1 MRFNLNPEPEPS
13 AELQENT
20 LLQSLL
26 ELIAD
31 GRVTVSRNDDGE
43 LIYKSAEAEEESD
56 SQGGFYFN
64 NWVALSTAGPYTSC
78 MMSITPMNHTIRI
91 DIEQLVRNFAD
102 SHIGFILEEEGED
115 RDDRRDEFVRTLG
128 NLLSS
133 KASTQI
139 GTLRHSFQSGYTI
152 MLLGSSD
159 FHLLEQ
165 WNEDGLDFCIVVT
178 NGDSTLCI
186 LAKPE
191 INW

>member
-1 MRFNLNPEPEPS
+1 
-13 AELQENT
+13 
-20 LLQSLL
+20 
-26 ELIAD
+26 
-31 GRVTVSRNDDGE
+31 
-43 LIYKSAEAEEESD
+43 
-56 SQGGFYFN
+56 
-64 NWVALSTAGPYTSC
+64 

-139 GTLRHSFQSGYTI
+139 GTLRHAFQSGHTI

-165 WNEDGLDFCIVVT
+165 WNEDDLDFCIVVT